1 MNYKTADLYDKYEN
15 SLSICEPLF
24 SDYGGQITFSGKVR
38 TLKCFEDNSLVRD
51 MLGETVDGDVLVVDA
66 GGSRRCAM
74 LGDMLAQMGVDN
86 GWSGVI
92 MNGCIRDAEDIAT
105 MPLGVKALAT
115 HPAKSKKQGVGE
127 RDIAVSFAGVNFVPG
142 HYLYADRDGIVVS
155 DTMLVL

>member
-1 MNYKTADLYDKYEN
+1 LNYKTADLYDKYEN

-24 SDYGGQITFSGKVR
+24 VDYGGHITFSGKVR
-38 TLKCFEDNSLVRD
+38 TLKCFEDNSMVRD
-51 MLGETVDGDVLVVDA
+51 MLGEIVEGDVLVVDA

-74 LGDMLAQMGVDN
+74 LGDMLAQMAVDN

-92 MNGCIRDAEDIAT
+92 MYGCIRDAEDIAT

-115 HPAKSKKQGVGE
+115 HPAKSKKLGVGE

-142 HYLYADRDGIVVS
+142 HYLYADKDGIVVS